1 MMKLWRLDSDYWLTT
16 LTTLVLLGIGLLC
29 LFGMFY
35 YKEASGRPDW
45 NVIGYQMMMNRLASP
60 LVIALCLLLGL
71 TEAAA
76 KLPPEAIE
84 GLLEVLAA
92 EGEPSRPR
100 GRSRRGRA
108 H

>member
-1 MMKLWRLDSDYWLTT
+1 MQT
-16 LTTLVLLGIGLLC
+16 LAVAIER
-29 LFGMFY
+29 
-35 YKEASGRPDW
+35 KQWE
-45 NVIGYQMMMNRLASP
+45 LA
-60 LVIALCLLLGL
+60 ALCLLLGL

-92 EGEPSRPR
+92 EYQAPR
-100 GRSRRGRA
+100 VKGRSRRGRA

>member
-1 MMKLWRLDSDYWLTT
+1 MQT
-16 LTTLVLLGIGLLC
+16 LAVAIERKQWELV
-29 LFGMFY
+29 
-35 YKEASGRPDW
+35 
-45 NVIGYQMMMNRLASP
+45 
-60 LVIALCLLLGL
+60 ALCLLLGL

-92 EGEPSRPR
+92 EDRPSRR
-100 GRSRRGRA
+100 KARSQRDRA

>member
-1 MMKLWRLDSDYWLTT
+1 MQT
-16 LTTLVLLGIGLLC
+16 LAMAIER
-29 LFGMFY
+29 
-35 YKEASGRPDW
+35 KHWE
-45 NVIGYQMMMNRLASP
+45 LA
-60 LVIALCLLLGL
+60 ALCLLLGL

-92 EGEPSRPR
+92 EHQAPR
-100 GRSRRGRA
+100 VKGRSRRGRA